1 MMNDLFSLKG
11 RTALVTGGTRGIGRM
26 IAQGFLEQGAK
37 VYISGRNAERAE
49 AAAKELSAFGTCIP
63 LAIDAAGA
71 DGSRKL
77 AAAYLAKESSLDIL
91 VHNAGAA
98 WGAPFKEFPENGW
111 DKVMDLNVKT
121 PFFLTQ
127 ALHGALKAKATADRP
142 SKVVII
148 ASVDGFFVN
157 RPESYSY
164 HASKAGVLHL
174 AKKMAMTFD
183 RRSHRRLGH
192 RARRV
197 SDRHEPGRARH
208 AGVLRRPHPG
218 EANRPTGGYRRRRRV
233 PGEPGRQL
241 CRRHHCHRRW
251 RRVLGVL
258 SSSVV
263 VRRMRPCPEQ

>member
-49 AAAKELSAFGTCIP
+49 AAAKELSAFGPCIA
-63 LAIDAAGA
+63 LAVDAAGA
-71 DGSRKL
+71 AGSRKL
-77 AAAYLAKESSLDIL
+77 AAAYLAKEKSLDIL

-98 WGAPFKEFPENGW
+98 WGAHFKEFPENGW

-127 ALHGALKAKATADRP
+127 ALHDALKVNAAADRP
-142 SKVVII
+142 SKVIII

-157 RPESYSY
+157 RVESYSY

-174 AKKMAMTFD
+174 AKKMAMQLIQDHIVVSAIAPGAFPTDMNKIARDTPEFYD
-183 RRSHRRLGH
+183 GH
-192 RARRV
+192 IPAGRV
-197 SDRHEPGRARH
+197 GKPTDI
-208 AGVLRRPHPG
+208 AGTAVFLVSQAG
-218 EANRPTGGYRRRRRV
+218 NY
-233 PGEPGRQL
+233 
-241 CRRHHCHRRW
+241 
-251 RRVLGVL
+251 
-258 SSSVV
+258 VV
-263 VRRMRPCPEQ
+263 GTT

>member
-26 IAQGFLEQGAK
+26 ITQGFLEQGAK
-37 VYISGRNAERAE
+37 VYVSGRNAERAE

-63 LAIDAAGA
+63 LAVDAAGA

-77 AAAYLAKESSLDIL
+77 AAAYLAEENSLDIL

-127 ALHGALKAKATADRP
+127 ALHDALKARATADRP
-142 SKVVII
+142 SKVIII

-157 RPESYSY
+157 RQETYSY
-164 HASKAGVLHL
+164 HASKAGVMHL
-174 AKKMAMTFD
+174 AKKMAMELIKDNIVVSAIAPGAFPTD
-183 RRSHRRLGH
+183 MNRI
-192 RARRV
+192 ARDTPEFYDDHIPAGRV
-197 SDRHEPGRARH
+197 GKPEDI
-208 AGVLRRPHPG
+208 AGTAVFLVSQAG
-218 EANRPTGGYRRRRRV
+218 NYVVGTTVTVDGGV
-233 PGEPGRQL
+233 SWGF
-241 CRRHHCHRRW
+241 
-251 RRVLGVL
+251 
-258 SSSVV
+258 
-263 VRRMRPCPEQ
+263 

>member
-11 RTALVTGGTRGIGRM
+11 RTALVTGGTRGIGKM

-77 AAAYLAKESSLDIL
+77 AAAYLTREKGLDIL

-127 ALHGALKAKATADRP
+127 ALHDALKAQATADRP
-142 SKVVII
+142 SKVIII

-157 RPESYSY
+157 RQESYSY

-174 AKKMAMTFD
+174 TKKMAMHLINDHIVVSAIAPGAFPTD
-183 RRSHRRLGH
+183 MNRI
-192 RARRV
+192 ARDTPEFYNDHIPAKRIGKPEDIAGAAVFLASQAGNYVVGTTVTVDGGV
-197 SDRHEPGRARH
+197 SW
-208 AGVLRRPHPG
+208 
-218 EANRPTGGYRRRRRV
+218 GY
-233 PGEPGRQL
+233 
-241 CRRHHCHRRW
+241 
-251 RRVLGVL
+251 
-258 SSSVV
+258 
-263 VRRMRPCPEQ
+263 

>member
-37 VYISGRNAERAE
+37 VYVSGRNADKAE
-49 AAAKELSAFGTCIP
+49 VAARELSAFGTCLP
-63 LAIDAAGA
+63 LAVDTAGA
-71 DGSRKL
+71 AGSRKL
-77 AAAYLAKESSLDIL
+77 AAAYLEREKGLDIL

-127 ALHGALKAKATADRP
+127 GLHDALKINATADRP
-142 SKVVII
+142 AKVIVI

-157 RPESYSY
+157 PVESYSY

-174 AKKMAMTFD
+174 AKKMAMHLISDHIVVSSIAPGAFPTD
-183 RRSHRRLGH
+183 MNRVARDTPEYYNEHIP
-192 RARRV
+192 ARRV
-197 SDRHEPGRARH
+197 GRPDDI
-208 AGVLRRPHPG
+208 AGAAVFLASRAG
-218 EANRPTGGYRRRRRV
+218 DYVVGTAVTVDGGVSWGY
-233 PGEPGRQL
+233 
-241 CRRHHCHRRW
+241 
-251 RRVLGVL
+251 
-258 SSSVV
+258 
-263 VRRMRPCPEQ
+263 

>member
-49 AAAKELSAFGTCIP
+49 ATAKELSAFGPCIP
-63 LAIDAAGA
+63 LAIDVAGA
-71 DGSRKL
+71 DGARKL
-77 AAAYLAKESSLDIL
+77 AAAYLAKESGLDIL

-157 RPESYSY
+157 RQETYSY

-174 AKKMAMTFD
+174 AKKMAMQLIEDHIVVSAIAPGAFPTD
-183 RRSHRRLGH
+183 MNRI
-192 RARRV
+192 ARDTPEFYDDHIPAKRV
-197 SDRHEPGRARH
+197 GRPEDI
-208 AGVLRRPHPG
+208 AGTAVFLASKAG
-218 EANRPTGGYRRRRRV
+218 NYVVGTTVTVDGGVSWGY
-233 PGEPGRQL
+233 
-241 CRRHHCHRRW
+241 
-251 RRVLGVL
+251 
-258 SSSVV
+258 
-263 VRRMRPCPEQ
+263 

>member
-37 VYISGRNAERAE
+37 VYISGRNAERAQ
-49 AAAKELSAFGTCIP
+49 AAAKELSSYGPCIP
-63 LAIDAAGA
+63 LAIDASGA

-77 AAAYLAKESSLDIL
+77 AEAYLAKESSLDIL

-98 WGAPFKEFPENGW
+98 WGAAFKEFPESGW

-127 ALHGALKAKATADRP
+127 ALHGALKANATADVP
-142 SKVVII
+142 SKVVVI

-157 RPESYSY
+157 PQETYSY

-174 AKKMAMTFD
+174 ARKMAMTLIEDNIIVSAIAPGAFPTD
-183 RRSHRRLGH
+183 MNKIARDTPEFYDGH
-192 RARRV
+192 IPAKRV
-197 SDRHEPGRARH
+197 GKPTDI
-208 AGVLRRPHPG
+208 AGAAVFLASQAG
-218 EANRPTGGYRRRRRV
+218 NYVVGTTLTVDGGVSWGY
-233 PGEPGRQL
+233 
-241 CRRHHCHRRW
+241 
-251 RRVLGVL
+251 
-258 SSSVV
+258 
-263 VRRMRPCPEQ
+263 

>member
-11 RTALVTGGTRGIGRM
+11 RTALVTGGTRGIGKM

-63 LAIDAAGA
+63 LAIDASGA

-77 AAAYLAKESSLDIL
+77 AAAYLAKEKSLDIL

-98 WGAPFKEFPENGW
+98 WGAAFKEFPESGW

-127 ALHGALKAKATADRP
+127 ALHDALKANATVEKP

-157 RPESYSY
+157 PQETYSY

-174 AKKMAMTFD
+174 AKKMAMTLIKDNIVVSAIAPGAFPTD
-183 RRSHRRLGH
+183 MNKIARDTPEFYEGH
-192 RARRV
+192 I
-197 SDRHEPGRARH
+197 P
-208 AGVLRRPHPG
+208 
-218 EANRPTGGYRRRRRV
+218 ANRVGKPEDIAGTAVFLASQAGNYVVGTTVTVDGGVSWGY
-233 PGEPGRQL
+233 
-241 CRRHHCHRRW
+241 
-251 RRVLGVL
+251 
-258 SSSVV
+258 
-263 VRRMRPCPEQ
+263 